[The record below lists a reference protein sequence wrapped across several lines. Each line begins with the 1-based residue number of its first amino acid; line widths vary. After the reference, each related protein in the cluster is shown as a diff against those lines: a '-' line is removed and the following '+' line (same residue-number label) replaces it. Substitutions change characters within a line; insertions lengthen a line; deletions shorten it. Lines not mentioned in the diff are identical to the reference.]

1 MTDWLIFAATG
12 AFAGL
17 LAGLF
22 GVGGGLIMVPILAL
36 LLPHLGV
43 AEAVTMQVAIGTSL
57 AVISFTSL
65 SSAAAHQRRGGVDG
79 PVLLR
84 LTPGL
89 LLGAWIGAEVA
100 DHLSGALLRNIVG
113 TGALLVAAQ
122 MAVGR
127 QPTTH
132 HDAARPGP
140 GTPELFGAGTVIGA
154 AAALIGIGGGSLS
167 VPYLSLRG
175 LTIHRAV
182 GTAAAAGIPIAWGGA
197 FGFIWNGWS
206 VPGIP
211 SPSLG
216 YVLLPALVGIG
227 LFSIATAPLG
237 ARLAHAARPE
247 TLKRAFALLLLVI
260 GLHLLLT

>member
-43 AEAVTMQVAIGTSL
+43 PMAVTMQVAIGTSL

-84 LTPGL
+84 LAPGL

-100 DHLSGALLRNIVG
+100 DQLSGALLRNIVG

-127 QPTTH
+127 QP
-132 HDAARPGP
+132 AARDDAPRP
-140 GTPELFGAGTVIGA
+140 GTPELLGAGTVIGA

-167 VPYLSLRG
+167 VPYLTLRG

-197 FGFIWNGWS
+197 IGFIWNGWS

-211 SPSLG
+211 SPALG